1 MINKKE
7 YNKNYY
13 LKNKEKMLES
23 VNNNY
28 KDPEYSEYVKR
39 RNKFKYYAKSGRF
52 SVLENKY
59 PDILL
64 EFASLLTKFSIQ

>member
-1 MINKKE
+1 MNNKKE

-13 LKNKEKMLES
+13 LKNKEKMLKS
-23 VNNNY
+23 INDNY
-28 KDPEYSEYVKR
+28 KDPEYKEYVKR

-64 EFASLLTKFSIQ
+64 EFASLLTKFANQ

>member
-1 MINKKE
+1 MNNKKE

-13 LKNKEKMLES
+13 LKNKEKMLKS
-23 VNNNY
+23 INDNY
-28 KDPEYSEYVKR
+28 KNQEYKEYVKR

-59 PDILL
+59 PALFL
-64 EFASLLTKFSIQ
+64 EFASLLTKFANQ